1 MIEVEVKDLIKDLEN
16 FYLEAVR
23 KMENMVRNFSYEI
36 SLTAIENTP
45 LGDSIA
51 YKKLYERRERSMG
64 LKPIEGLAQG
74 GWQYSLDGSLDF
86 QEIYSGATAL
96 GAVKSHAMNYKL
108 GDMVIIGNKGPYIG
122 LLEDNHSPQT
132 EGQGIMQP
140 TEDAIMAIQKVSL
153 LTYYKQG

>member
-23 KMENMVRNFSYEI
+23 KMENMVRSFSYEI
-36 SLTAIENTP
+36 SLTAIEHTP

-74 GWQYSLDGSLDF
+74 GWQYSLDGTLDF

-122 LLEDNHSPQT
+122 LLEDNHSQHT
-132 EGQGIMQP
+132 NEQGIMQP
-140 TEDAIMAIQKVSL
+140 TVDAIMAIQKVSL

>member
-1 MIEVEVKDLIKDLEN
+1 MVEVEVKNLIKDLEN

-45 LGDSIA
+45 LGDSVA
-51 YKKLYERRERSMG
+51 YKKLYQRRERTMG
-64 LKPIEGLAQG
+64 LQPIEGLAQG
-74 GWQYSLDGSLDF
+74 GWQYSLDGTLDF
-86 QEIYSGATAL
+86 QEIYSGSMAL
-96 GAVKSHAMNYKL
+96 GAVKTHAMNYKL
-108 GDMVIIGNKGPYIG
+108 GDTVIIGNKGPYIG

-132 EGQGIMQP
+132 EGQGIMRP
-140 TEDAIMAIQKVSL
+140 TLESIMAIQKVSL